1 MKAWDKGYFRQHD
14 FLSFRWLYKDAVC
27 FLPQNSGLGQA
38 WNFKSQQ
45 SVKFD
50 GGLGQGWNFKSQQS
64 VKFDGGLGQGWN
76 LKSQQCSQF

>member
-14 FLSFRWLYKDAVC
+14 FVSFSWLYKDAVC

-50 GGLGQGWNFKSQQS
+50 GGQS
-64 VKFDGGLGQGWN
+64 N
-76 LKSQQCSQF
+76 LTVSANQMYILTNLTKNVD